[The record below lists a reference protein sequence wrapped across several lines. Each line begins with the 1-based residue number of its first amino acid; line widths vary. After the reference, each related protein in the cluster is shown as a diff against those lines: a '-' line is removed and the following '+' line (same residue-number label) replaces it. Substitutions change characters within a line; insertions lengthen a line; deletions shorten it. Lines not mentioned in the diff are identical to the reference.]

1 MAPLTPTPG
10 LYAAVL
16 EMLRSADPWSAPLAS
31 VLSPLAEH
39 LTSDEAAAL
48 PQAIAHVLPLLRG
61 DRERLRFAAE
71 AATRLDYFET
81 AATVADL
88 AVELDDRDL
97 LLEAAAL
104 CGNPAVAS
112 GIRERVARAVGDDR
126 PGRIRMDSKMTP
138 RTALEKRLYFQCWP
152 GATDFEHSGGVAPT
166 VVLDTRHDP
175 LAVLRLSVRLDQ
187 AGAALRRLAADVTI
201 PLWLGSRTV
210 VVCLPSTRTRVLGA
224 YPKFP
229 ERQIITDEDWAEPRR
244 LDTLMRQ
251 IKAALDGSLEL
262 PRSRLAGQLDEPVWQ
277 PEVFT
282 AGVYPTKDAAFLTGV
297 SASSMYSLRKRGV
310 VSPRE
315 LSGICW
321 NFREVVA
328 MRTWKFMSKQSGHPI
343 SGNVLPAL
351 VRFAG
356 DADAIRIG
364 VTSEGDVLA
373 QHGEEWVNVDSGQ
386 ATLPLDITDFDDV
399 FRPFDYGGGTV
410 PDLLRASTNT
420 RLHPTVLSGT
430 PHLDGHRISAKALA
444 RVDAQY
450 RPEAIELAYPEL
462 RDIAYHDTLAVGLRM
477 LGLD

>member
-16 EMLRSADPWSAPLAS
+16 EALRSADPWSAPLAS

-39 LTSDEAAAL
+39 LSSDEAAAL
-48 PQAIAHVLPLLRG
+48 PHAIAQVLPLLRE

-81 AATVADL
+81 AGAVADL
-88 AVELDDRDL
+88 AIDLDDREL
-97 LLEAAAL
+97 LFEAASL

-112 GIRERVARAVGDDR
+112 GVRARVARAVGDDR
-126 PGRIRMDSKMTP
+126 PGRIRFDSKTVP
-138 RTALEKRLYFQCWP
+138 RTALENRLYLQCWP
-152 GATDFEHSGGVAPT
+152 GAQDSIQSGDVVPA
-166 VVLDTRHDP
+166 VVLDTQHDP
-175 LAVLRLSVRLDQ
+175 LALLRLSVRLDQ

-201 PLWLGSRTV
+201 PLWLGPQTV
-210 VVCLPSTRTRVLGA
+210 VVCLPPTRTRVLNA
-224 YPKFP
+224 YPRFQ
-229 ERQIITDEDWAEPRR
+229 ERQIITDADWAEPRR
-244 LDTLMRQ
+244 LDSLLRR

-262 PRSRLAGQLDEPVWQ
+262 PRSELAFHLDDPVWQ

-315 LSGICW
+315 FSGLCW

-328 MRTWKFMSKQSGHPI
+328 MRTWKFMSMQSGRRI
-343 SGNVLPAL
+343 SGDVVPAL

-356 DADAIRIG
+356 DDDAVKIG
-364 VTSEGDVLA
+364 VTSEGHVLA
-373 QHGEEWVNVDSGQ
+373 RHGEDWVDVDSGQ
-386 ATLPLDITDFDDV
+386 VTLPLRLTDIDDV
-399 FRPFDYGGGTV
+399 FRPFNYGGGTV
-410 PDLLRASTNT
+410 PDLLQASTNT
-420 RLHPTVLSGT
+420 RLHPTVLNGT

-444 RVDAQY
+444 SVDAQY
-450 RPEAIELAYPEL
+450 RPEAIVSAYPEL
-462 RDIAYHDTLAVGLRM
+462 RDVAYHDTLAVGLQM
-477 LGLD
+477 LGLN